1 MINYLK
7 KIGIKSKK
15 AFENLSSL
23 DIKKRNK
30 ILETYSKK
38 LRKNQ
43 KKIIKENLKDIKNC
57 KQQDLIDRLELNS
70 DKIEGIRNS
79 LKEIRNFSNP
89 LNVIGSLF
97 TLFPL
102 C

>member
-7 KIGIKSKK
+7 KIGINSKK

-43 KKIIKENLKDIKNC
+43 KK
-57 KQQDLIDRLELNS
+57 
-70 DKIEGIRNS
+70 
-79 LKEIRNFSNP
+79 
-89 LNVIGSLF
+89 
-97 TLFPL
+97 
-102 C
+102 

>member
-7 KIGIKSKK
+7 KIGINSKK

-89 LNVIGSLF
+89 LNKIISKWKR
-97 TLFPL
+97 PMD
-102 C
+102 